1 MNKSIRKNL
10 FYMLVFFMVSFV
22 VCGIIFNIFFLEKYY
37 IYKNRDVFDA
47 TASNI
52 EVIIKESNLQEQLL
66 EIDRSQGISV
76 VITDESFKV
85 IISSS
90 GQVKNNNLQIPKEIK
105 DLISN
110 YNKSIKDDPIYRT
123 TEKRADKPKL
133 TYIAQTVDGKYI
145 ILTKSINIIRE
156 SVAVANE
163 FYIMVGLIV
172 LVISSIFIFYFS
184 KKFTEPI
191 IEISNITEDISNL
204 DFSKKV
210 AVVSEDELGVL
221 ANSINTLSDKLEAS
235 IDSLK
240 NDIEFQKTL
249 SRNMSHE
256 LKTPIGVIKGYA
268 EGLTYGVADNEE
280 MREKYLNVI
289 VNECDRMDSL
299 VKEMLTLSKLSVANY
314 SINNKRRFSA
324 IAMLSIFKE
333 RFETIIKEN
342 GVNIIWG
349 IEDAEIYGEYN
360 LIISAISNLI
370 SNALKYGDKNVIALK
385 VEDSINYTNIT
396 VFNTGENIP
405 NEELSKIFDVF
416 YKVDKVRSREEGGHG
431 LGLSI
436 VQTIVK
442 LHGGEIEVRNKENG
456 VEFII
461 KIPKED
467 FI

>member
-66 EIDRSQGISV
+66 EIDRSQGVSV